1 MIIKAPW
8 YISIPLLSW
17 FVNAAIGQGWIC
29 PVTAVE
35 NRYRKKVGYPQIDTF
50 VKHYYIKPY
59 MRYKIKS
66 KIRSAKKD
74 TIKFRISIYFYDPIS
89 FARRSKYSLGFSNL
103 TLWPVSNL

>member
-1 MIIKAPW
+1 MSTQEKNLIDYILLYSVIISHHLYIILFIASLPVMIIKAPW

-74 TIKFRISIYFYDPIS
+74 TF
-89 FARRSKYSLGFSNL
+89 
-103 TLWPVSNL
+103 

>member
-1 MIIKAPW
+1 MNTQEKKLIDYILLYSVIISHHIYIILFIASLPVMIIKAPW

-74 TIKFRISIYFYDPIS
+74 TI
-89 FARRSKYSLGFSNL
+89 
-103 TLWPVSNL
+103 

>member
-1 MIIKAPW
+1 MSTQEKKLIDYILLYSVIISHHLYIILFIASLPVMIIKAPW

-17 FVNAAIGQGWIC
+17 FVNATIGQGWIC

-74 TIKFRISIYFYDPIS
+74 TI
-89 FARRSKYSLGFSNL
+89 
-103 TLWPVSNL
+103 